1 MFQCVGLSV
10 SSDDIMFHRRVKKAG
25 SGNGKSRVKAWEK
38 CRIKGTE
45 EGKNSK
51 NRQTAA
57 RNQEK
62 TAEKGEK
69 DEKMAQKRHETDE
82 KATKKNL

>member
-10 SSDDIMFHRRVKKAG
+10 SSDVIMFHRRVKKAG
-25 SGNGKSRVKAWEK
+25 SGNGKSREKAWEK

-45 EGKNSK
+45 EGK

-69 DEKMAQKRHETDE
+69 DEKNGART
-82 KATKKNL
+82 ARNR